1 MKTPTNTSAD
11 QRACLATAD
20 REIWIAAGL
29 MIQEYGN
36 QAVIQAAIRAEE
48 ASAAADMDNVL
59 VWKRVARAIAE
70 FTNTDGITAH

>member
-1 MKTPTNTSAD
+1 MKTPTNTNAN

-36 QAVIQAAIRAEE
+36 QAVIQAAIRAEK
-48 ASAAADMDNVL
+48 ASAAADMDNVR
-59 VWKRVARAIAE
+59 VWKQVVRAIAE
-70 FTNTDGITAH
+70 FTNTGGVTAH